1 LYDHSIAAAAGFRKV
16 YRYRFEFC
24 GTEYRVFVPHL
35 KCGAPPHFSPL
46 PLRRSSSHSQTLV
59 RPADSPAFPPGFS
72 IAGIVFTE
80 DNLDIMVQ
88 PVFHLD
94 MDAFCASV
102 EVPDNPKPAA
112 SI

>member
-1 LYDHSIAAAAGFRKV
+1 MR
-16 YRYRFEFC
+16 
-24 GTEYRVFVPHL
+24 
-35 KCGAPPHFSPL
+35 
-46 PLRRSSSHSQTLV
+46 
-59 RPADSPAFPPGFS
+59 RPAPFFPPPPAPLLFPFSNASATGKLPGFS

-102 EVPDNPKPAA
+102 EVLDNPEPAA

>member
-1 LYDHSIAAAAGFRKV
+1 
-16 YRYRFEFC
+16 
-24 GTEYRVFVPHL
+24 VF
-35 KCGAPPHFSPL
+35 A
-46 PLRRSSSHSQTLV
+46 
-59 RPADSPAFPPGFS
+59 
-72 IAGIVFTE
+72 E

-102 EVPDNPKPAA
+102 EIPGNPKPAA

>member
-1 LYDHSIAAAAGFRKV
+1 
-16 YRYRFEFC
+16 
-24 GTEYRVFVPHL
+24 VF
-35 KCGAPPHFSPL
+35 A
-46 PLRRSSSHSQTLV
+46 
-59 RPADSPAFPPGFS
+59 
-72 IAGIVFTE
+72 E

-102 EVPDNPKPAA
+102 EVPDNPEPAA